1 MHAIITFLLSLKNK
15 VLKILGI
22 FFPALYFNGWLE
34 QFGCQTSLIQN
45 LLPQK
50 KIQKHKD
57 CKNIFFLKRSPT
69 RETYYLQ
76 KCVKITMSLG
86 QLSVS
91 VKGSRSWKKVFLK
104 FSTKLNIQRNSKRSW
119 NCYWCKD
126 VSVLSLISAMVI
138 IECLLTKR
146 WNVC

>member
-22 FFPALYFNGWLE
+22 FFPALCFNGWLE

-57 CKNIFFLKRSPT
+57 CKDIFFLKTFSNSWNT
-69 RETYYLQ
+69 
-76 KCVKITMSLG
+76 S
-86 QLSVS
+86 
-91 VKGSRSWKKVFLK
+91 GSRSWKKVFLK
-104 FSTKLNIQRNSKRSW
+104 FSKKLNIQGNSKRSW
-119 NCYWCKD
+119 NCYLCKD